1 MKLGL
6 KLNWKTLWAYMFAIL
21 FAGSLYAQD
30 IAGNWQGTITTPQGT
45 PHRII
50 LRVIHDDSGVLKAR
64 IYSIDQDFTGDW
76 VDSISEHDSTVK
88 FGVGM
93 LELSYEGKLSSDG
106 KTITGTWTQGG
117 STPFTFQKTTQASAW
132 PLPADP
138 SPHTVQ
144 LVTVEPGVK
153 LEVLDWG
160 GTGRP
165 LVFLGALG
173 DTAHEFDQFAPKFT
187 GKYHVYGITRRG
199 FGESSDPTPNND
211 NYSSDRLGDDV
222 LAVIAALHLD
232 KPGMAK
238 PVLVGHS
245 IAGEELSSIGSR
257 HPEKVSELIYLEC
270 SGTHSFYDRAHG
282 DLHLDMI
289 DVRNKIQQLLP
300 GGGDPSGPT
309 QPTDALLASLPQLEK
324 ELQDQVKLQQA
335 VSPPTENPSLPEDP
349 HPTTASAFAA
359 IVSGEHK
366 YTEIKVPCLAFFAV
380 PHDLSG
386 VFPGDAARHAAVV
399 AADLERQTRLA
410 NAFEA
415 GVPSAKVVRL
425 PNANHYIFRSNEAE
439 VLSAMNDFLDKLPQP

>member
-1 MKLGL
+1 MNRGL
-6 KLNWKTLWAYMFAIL
+6 KWNLRTLWVFLLAI
-21 FAGSLYAQD
+21 AGCLRAQD
-30 IAGNWQGTITTPQGT
+30 ITGSWQGTITPPQGT
-45 PHRII
+45 PHRMV
-50 LRVIHDDSGVLKAR
+50 LRVIHGDSGAFKAR

-76 VDSISEHDSTVK
+76 VDSITVHDATVQ

-93 LELSYEGKLSSDG
+93 LQLSYEGKLSSDG
-106 KTITGTWTQGG
+106 KTITGTWTQGSG
-117 STPFTFQKTTQASAW
+117 TPFTFRKVNQAAAW

-144 LVTVEPGVK
+144 LVTVEPGIK

-199 FGESSDPTPNND
+199 FGESSDPTPNDD

-232 KPGMAK
+232 KPGLAK

-245 IAGEELSSIGSR
+245 IAGEELSSIGRR
-257 HPEKVSELIYLEC
+257 HPDRVSGLIYLEC
-270 SGTHSFYDRAHG
+270 SGTYSFYDRAHG
-282 DLHLDMI
+282 DLQLDMI
-289 DVRNKIQQLLP
+289 DVRNKIEQLLP
-300 GGGDPSGPT
+300 GGGDPSGPI
-309 QPTDALLASLPQLEK
+309 QPTEALLASLPQLER
-324 ELQDQVKLQQA
+324 ELQDQLKLQQA
-335 VSPPTENPSLPEDP
+335 VAPPTADPLLPQEP

-359 IVSGEHK
+359 IVSGEHR
-366 YTEIKVPCLAFFAV
+366 YTEIKVPCLAFFAL

-386 VFPGDAARHAAVV
+386 VFPGDPARHAAVA

-415 GVPSAKVVRL
+415 GVPSAEVIRL
-425 PNANHYIFRSNEAE
+425 PNANHYVFRSNEAE
-439 VLSAMNDFLDKLPQP
+439 VLQAMNDFLGKLPQH

>member
-1 MKLGL
+1 VLIVHGFSREFFMNRGL
-6 KLNWKTLWAYMFAIL
+6 KWNLGILWVFVLAIAV
-21 FAGSLYAQD
+21 AGCLCAQD
-30 IAGNWQGTITTPQGT
+30 ITGSWQGTITTPQGT

-50 LRVIHDDSGVLKAR
+50 LRVIHGDSGAFKAR

-76 VDSISEHDSTVK
+76 VDSMTVHDSTVQ
-88 FGVGM
+88 FAVGM
-93 LELSYEGKLSSDG
+93 LQLSYEGKLTADG

-117 STPFTFQKTTQASAW
+117 STPFTFQKTTPAAAW
-132 PLPADP
+132 LLPPDH

-144 LVTVEPGVK
+144 LVTVEPGVQ

-165 LVFLGALG
+165 LIFLGALG

-187 GKYHVYGITRRG
+187 DKYHAYGITRRG
-199 FGESSDPTPNND
+199 FGESSDPTPNED
-211 NYSSDRLGDDV
+211 NYSSDRLG
-222 LAVIAALHLD
+222 
-232 KPGMAK
+232 
-238 PVLVGHS
+238 
-245 IAGEELSSIGSR
+245 
-257 HPEKVSELIYLEC
+257 KVSGLIYLEC

-289 DVRNKIQQLLP
+289 DVRNKIEQLLP
-300 GGGDPSGPT
+300 DGGDPSGPIQLT
-309 QPTDALLASLPQLEK
+309 EALLAALPQLEK

-335 VSPPTENPSLPEDP
+335 VAPPTPDPSLPPDA

-366 YTEIKVPCLAFFAV
+366 YTEIRVPSLAFFAV
-380 PHDLSG
+380 PHDLSR
-386 VFPGDAARHAAVV
+386 VFPGDPARHAAVA

-415 GVPSAKVVRL
+415 GVPSAKVIRL
-425 PNANHYIFRSNEAE
+425 PNADHYIFRSNEAE
-439 VLSAMNDFLDKLPQP
+439 VLRAMNDFLGKLPQQ